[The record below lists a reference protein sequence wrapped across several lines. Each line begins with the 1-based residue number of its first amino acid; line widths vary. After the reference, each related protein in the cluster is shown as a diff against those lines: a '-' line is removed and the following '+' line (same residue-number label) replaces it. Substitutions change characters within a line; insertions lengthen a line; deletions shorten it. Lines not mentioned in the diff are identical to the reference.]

1 MSNYDDII
9 NIKNYKSRKRPQMSI
24 YNRSAQFS
32 PFAALTGYEES
43 IDEASRITLSKL
55 TISQDEKKILDIK
68 FNILNDNLSEKPLV
82 NIIYFIDDL
91 KKQGGKYIN
100 KEGYIKKFDYVEKL
114 IILGDNT
121 KINIKNIIDIE
132 SEIFDNYLFD

>member
-43 IDEASRITLSKL
+43 IDEASRIALSKL
-55 TISQDEKKILDIK
+55 TISQDDKKILDIK

-114 IILGDNT
+114 IILDDNT

>member
-55 TISQDEKKILDIK
+55 TISQDDKKILDIK
-68 FNILNDNLSEKPLV
+68 FNILNDNLNEKTFF

-114 IILGDNT
+114 IILDDNT
-121 KINIKNIIDIE
+121 KINNKNIINIE
-132 SEIFDNYLFD
+132 SKIFDNYLFD

>member
-55 TISQDEKKILDIK
+55 TISQDDKKILDIK

-114 IILGDNT
+114 IILDDNT

>member
-1 MSNYDDII
+1 MNNYDDII
-9 NIKNYKSRKRPQMSI
+9 NIKNYKSKKRPQMSI

-43 IDEASRITLSKL
+43 IDEASRITLSKS
-55 TISQDEKKILDIK
+55 TISQDDKKILDIK

-91 KKQGGKYIN
+91 KKQGGKYIS
-100 KEGYIKKFDYVEKL
+100 KEGYIKKFDYNEKL
-114 IILGDNT
+114 VVFDDNT
-121 KINIKNIIDIE
+121 KIKISNIIDIQ

>member
-55 TISQDEKKILDIK
+55 TISQDDKKILDIK

-114 IILGDNT
+114 IILDDNT

-132 SEIFDNYLFD
+132 SKIFDNYLFD

>member
-43 IDEASRITLSKL
+43 IDEASRITLNKS
-55 TISQDEKKILDIK
+55 TISQDDKKILDIK
-68 FNILNDNLSEKPLV
+68 FNILNDNLNEKPLV

-91 KKQGGKYIN
+91 KTQGGKYIS
-100 KEGYIKKFDYVEKL
+100 KEGYIKKFDYNEKL
-114 IILGDNT
+114 VVFDDNT
-121 KINIKNIIDIE
+121 KIKISNIIDIQ
-132 SEIFDNYLFD
+132 SELFDNYLFD

>member
-9 NIKNYKSRKRPQMSI
+9 DIKNYKSRKRPQMSI

-55 TISQDEKKILDIK
+55 TISQDDKKILDIK

-114 IILGDNT
+114 IILDDNT

>member
-55 TISQDEKKILDIK
+55 TISQDDKKILDIK
-68 FNILNDNLSEKPLV
+68 FNILNDNLNEKPLV

-114 IILGDNT
+114 IILDDNT

>member
-55 TISQDEKKILDIK
+55 TISQDDKKILDIK

-100 KEGYIKKFDYVEKL
+100 KEGYIKKFDYVEKI
-114 IILGDNT
+114 IILDDNT